1 MIVSEFSC
9 GGVVLDGRKVLL
21 VQVKNMKGKKIWTF
35 PKGHIEAGETPRQA
49 ALREVLEETG
59 YKAVI
64 IRPMIRVKYAF
75 TFQGNYVK
83 KMVQWYL
90 MKKLGR
96 IGKHDASEILA
107 IRWVS
112 VLKAHALV
120 QYPSDIRLVDM
131 LLSSMHNKL
140 MKKLCGK
147 GLMGFRKQTTQTT
160 QTKYCIF
167 IYNMLYFD

>member
-9 GGVVLDGRKVLL
+9 GGVILDGRKVLL

-59 YKAVI
+59 YKAII

-75 TFQGNYVK
+75 TFQGNYIK

-90 MKKLGR
+90 MKKAGR

-112 VLKAHALV
+112 LHKARELV
-120 QYPSDIRLVDM
+120 QYPSDIRLVEM
-131 LLSSMHNKL
+131 LMSSLHLTAQENPETDEEK
-140 MKKLCGK
+140 
-147 GLMGFRKQTTQTT
+147 
-160 QTKYCIF
+160 
-167 IYNMLYFD
+167 

>member
-9 GGVVLDGRKVLL
+9 GGVILDGRKVLL

-35 PKGHIEAGETPRQA
+35 PKGHVEAGETPRQA

-64 IRPMIRVKYAF
+64 IRPMIRVRYAF
-75 TFQGNYVK
+75 TFQGNYIK

-112 VLKAHALV
+112 LVKAHELV

-131 LLSSMHNKL
+131 LMATLQIPHAEVPD
-140 MKKLCGK
+140 
-147 GLMGFRKQTTQTT
+147 TTLTEE
-160 QTKYCIF
+160 
-167 IYNMLYFD
+167 

>member
-1 MIVSEFSC
+1 MMVSEFSC

-21 VQVKNMKGKKIWTF
+21 VQVKNLKGKKIWTF

-59 YKAVI
+59 YKAI
-64 IRPMIRVKYAF
+64 IVRPMMRVKYAF

-112 VLKAHALV
+112 LLKAHELV

-131 LLSSMHNKL
+131 LLSSMDVPAANPPV
-140 MKKLCGK
+140 
-147 GLMGFRKQTTQTT
+147 TE
-160 QTKYCIF
+160 
-167 IYNMLYFD
+167 

>member
-1 MIVSEFSC
+1 
-9 GGVVLDGRKVLL
+9 
-21 VQVKNMKGKKIWTF
+21 MKGKKIWTF

-59 YKAVI
+59 YKASI

-75 TFQGNYVK
+75 TFQGNYIK

-112 VLKAHALV
+112 LLKAHELV

-131 LLSSMHNKL
+131 LLASLNLSPAEEPPIHEE
-140 MKKLCGK
+140 
-147 GLMGFRKQTTQTT
+147 
-160 QTKYCIF
+160 
-167 IYNMLYFD
+167 

>member
-9 GGVVLDGRKVLL
+9 GGVILDGSKVLL

-49 ALREVLEETG
+49 ALREVLDETG
-59 YKAVI
+59 YKAAI
-64 IRPMIRVKYAF
+64 IRPMLRVKYAF
-75 TFQGNYVK
+75 TFQGNYIK

-96 IGKHDASEILA
+96 IGKHDTSEILA

-112 VLKAHALV
+112 LLKAHELV
-120 QYPSDIRLVDM
+120 QYPSDIRLVEM
-131 LLSSMHNKL
+131 LMTIMHVEPAQATHPETEEN
-140 MKKLCGK
+140 
-147 GLMGFRKQTTQTT
+147 
-160 QTKYCIF
+160 
-167 IYNMLYFD
+167 

>member
-35 PKGHIEAGETPRQA
+35 PKGHIETGETPRQA

-59 YKAVI
+59 YKAAI

-75 TFQGNYVK
+75 TFQGNHIK

-96 IGKHDASEILA
+96 IGKHDVSEILA

-112 VLKAHALV
+112 LPKAHELV

-131 LLSSMHNKL
+131 LMASMHIAP
-140 MKKLCGK
+140 
-147 GLMGFRKQTTQTT
+147 TEEPETSPAEE
-160 QTKYCIF
+160 
-167 IYNMLYFD
+167 

>member
-9 GGVVLDGRKVLL
+9 GGVILDGRKVLL

-35 PKGHIEAGETPRQA
+35 PKGHIEANETPRQA

-64 IRPMIRVKYAF
+64 VRPMIRVKYAF

-96 IGKHDASEILA
+96 IGKHDAAEIIS

-112 VLKAHALV
+112 LA
-120 QYPSDIRLVDM
+120 
-131 LLSSMHNKL
+131 
-140 MKKLCGK
+140 
-147 GLMGFRKQTTQTT
+147 
-160 QTKYCIF
+160 
-167 IYNMLYFD
+167 

>member
-1 MIVSEFSC
+1 MRC
-9 GGVVLDGRKVLL
+9 VVLDGRKVLL

-112 VLKAHALV
+112 VLKAHELV

-131 LLSSMHNKL
+131 LLSSMHLVPHEETEPSPEEN
-140 MKKLCGK
+140 
-147 GLMGFRKQTTQTT
+147 
-160 QTKYCIF
+160 
-167 IYNMLYFD
+167 

>member
-9 GGVVLDGRKVLL
+9 GGVILDGRKVLL

-59 YKAVI
+59 YKATI

-75 TFQGNYVK
+75 TFQGNYIK

-96 IGKHDASEILA
+96 IGKHDASEILS

-112 VLKAHALV
+112 LLKAHELV

-131 LLSSMHNKL
+131 LLASMNITPHETPEE
-140 MKKLCGK
+140 
-147 GLMGFRKQTTQTT
+147 TTEE
-160 QTKYCIF
+160 
-167 IYNMLYFD
+167 

>member
-9 GGVVLDGRKVLL
+9 GGVILDGRKVLL
-21 VQVKNMKGKKIWTF
+21 VQVKNMKGKKIWTC

-59 YKAVI
+59 YKATI

-75 TFQGNYVK
+75 KFQGNYIK

-96 IGKHDASEILA
+96 IGKHDASEILS

-112 VLKAHALV
+112 LLKAHELV

-131 LLSSMHNKL
+131 LLASMNITPHETPEE
-140 MKKLCGK
+140 
-147 GLMGFRKQTTQTT
+147 TTEE
-160 QTKYCIF
+160 
-167 IYNMLYFD
+167 

>member
-35 PKGHIEAGETPRQA
+35 PKGHIETGETPRQA

-59 YKAVI
+59 YKAAI

-75 TFQGNYVK
+75 TFQGNHIK

-96 IGKHDASEILA
+96 IGKHDVSEILA

-112 VLKAHALV
+112 LPKAHELV

-131 LLSSMHNKL
+131 LMASMHI
-140 MKKLCGK
+140 
-147 GLMGFRKQTTQTT
+147 TPTEEPETSPAEE
-160 QTKYCIF
+160 
-167 IYNMLYFD
+167 

>member
-9 GGVVLDGRKVLL
+9 GGVVLDGKKVLL

-59 YKAVI
+59 YKAGI
-64 IRPMIRVKYAF
+64 IRPMIRVHYAF
-75 TFQGNYVK
+75 TFQGNHIK

-96 IGKHDASEILA
+96 IGKHDASEILS

-112 VLKAHALV
+112 LPKAHELV

-131 LLSSMHNKL
+131 LMASMHIAPAAAAVEEETEADNTS
-140 MKKLCGK
+140 GEE
-147 GLMGFRKQTTQTT
+147 
-160 QTKYCIF
+160 
-167 IYNMLYFD
+167 